1 MPLPWEGR
9 KEEEVQ
15 KTPEDQAI
23 EQLIP
28 HIRDR
33 LKALFDEGT
42 LRKGDLDLKSI
53 VTLGS
58 LQEPLQVKVM
68 EHIYV
73 YSNSMLERI
82 FLTSNFF

>member
-33 LKALFDEGT
+33 LKAL
-42 LRKGDLDLKSI
+42 SHS
-53 VTLGS
+53 S
-58 LQEPLQVKVM
+58 LQRLAADSSQQSGLQN
-68 EHIYV
+68 HWSSGAARRTSIDAQLAAWF
-73 YSNSMLERI
+73 SAI
-82 FLTSNFF
+82 F